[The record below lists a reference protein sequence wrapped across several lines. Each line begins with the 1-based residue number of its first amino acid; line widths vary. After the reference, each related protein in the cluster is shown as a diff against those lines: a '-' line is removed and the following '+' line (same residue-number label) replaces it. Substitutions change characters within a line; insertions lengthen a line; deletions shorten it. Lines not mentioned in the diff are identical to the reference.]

1 MKAPIRLPRAR
12 DGANANA
19 GTVAQESPLGS
30 MHLRMRSLDCD
41 LSQLSLRLS
50 AALSLPFGRRFGL
63 VAFKC
68 PRRSAQFLDL
78 RLFGHGPVVHPSKRY
93 RLFFDETGNGDLRA
107 AEKDPNQPRQDQHDS
122 DTTKQL
128 NTLKA
133 DVFGKKSVILH
144 RREII
149 DAKGDFATL
158 KDPQV
163 RAKFNA
169 EFAALVSRLSRP
181 AFTVSIDKQEHL
193 KKYKVWQFSPYHY
206 ALTCLLERFVLW
218 LHYSGNVGD
227 VMGEARGPKHDAQ
240 LRRAFRFFYKN
251 GTKVKTE
258 VIQTRLISRELRL
271 QPKQANIAA
280 LQIADL
286 LAHPA
291 HRAYKFERLGIAQ
304 PDDYGTALARI
315 LREKTYHRSWF
326 GRIEGYGR
334 KWLP

>member
-1 MKAPIRLPRAR
+1 M
-12 DGANANA
+12 
-19 GTVAQESPLGS
+19 E
-30 MHLRMRSLDCD
+30 
-41 LSQLSLRLS
+41 
-50 AALSLPFGRRFGL
+50 
-63 VAFKC
+63 
-68 PRRSAQFLDL
+68 
-78 RLFGHGPVVHPSKRY
+78 LFVHPSKRY
-93 RLFFDETGNGDLRA
+93 RLYFDETGHGDLRA
-107 AEKDPNQPRQDQHDS
+107 AEKDPNQRYLSLTGLVIRQDRHDS

-128 NTLKA
+128 NTLKT
-133 DVFGKKSVILH
+133 DVFGKENVILH

-149 DAKGDFATL
+149 DAKGDFAVL
-158 KDPQV
+158 RDGEV

-169 EFAALVSRLSRP
+169 DFAALVGRLSRP

-193 KKYKVWQFSPYHY
+193 KKYKVWQFNPYHY

-218 LHYSGNVGD
+218 LHYSGNIGD

-251 GTKVKTE
+251 GTEVRTE
-258 VIQTRLISRELRL
+258 VIQKRLISRELQLR
-271 QPKQANIAA
+271 PKQANIAA

-291 HRAYKFERLGIAQ
+291 HRAYKFEKLGVAQ
-304 PDDYGTALARI
+304 PDDYGTVLARI
-315 LREKTYHRSWF
+315 LRAKTYNRSWL